1 MAKMLPK
8 TMAEAKASA
17 LLVTLEDVEA
27 LDLVDTQVD
36 TTLEAKAERLWE
48 HTRRCAGKEPL

>member
-8 TMAEAKASA
+8 TMVEAKASA

-36 TTLEAKAERLWE
+36 TPLEAKAERLWE
-48 HTRRCAGKEPL
+48 HTRRCAGKVPL

>member
-8 TMAEAKASA
+8 TMAEAKVCA

-27 LDLVDTQVD
+27 LALVDTQVD
-36 TTLEAKAERLWE
+36 TPLEAKAGRLWK
-48 HTRRCAGKEPL
+48 HTRRCAGKGPL